1 VSDNIFSHVSGERP
15 VLGAGVS
22 SNFASIQRTQDRLD
36 AQAAMPRPQPKPLK
50 PVNDRLTPEQA
61 AFDAKVKA
69 GKIVWNIDHTEYTEQ
84 IS

>member
-1 VSDNIFSHVSGERP
+1 
-15 VLGAGVS
+15 
-22 SNFASIQRTQDRLD
+22 
-36 AQAAMPRPQPKPLK
+36 MPRPQPKPLK